1 LFDGPPDLEC
11 DVDLAAPLL
20 CVLLL
25 KSDLNTI
32 KFVFYLNQLSFIP
45 TYLNVACETG
55 YLNLYLSLLTLICLI
70 YLTRC
75 RRREKPSLF
84 FLCLALSILASGA
97 IIRMSMV

>member
-32 KFVFYLNQLSFIP
+32 KFVFSINQLSFML
-45 TYLNVACETG
+45 TYLHVACETG
-55 YLNLYLSLLTLICLI
+55 YLNLYVSLLTLICLI

-75 RRREKPSLF
+75 KRREKPDLF
-84 FLCLALSILASGA
+84 FYALH
-97 IIRMSMV
+97 